1 MQGVAGQ
8 LTQVSKNAQGASDA
22 AQRTANSAADG
33 EKAVEEVINGMD
45 SLRANVQA
53 GAKKMKNLGDR
64 SMEITQIVG
73 TISRISEQTNM
84 LALNAAIE
92 AARAGEQGRGFAVV
106 AEEVRKLA
114 EGSQSAAGSI
124 AGLIGQIQQET
135 ARVVD
140 VVEGG
145 AARTEAGARTVA
157 QARDAFAD
165 IEVAVIDVTTR
176 VEDIADAVERISAGT
191 GRIQTDVG
199 EVAAVAEQSSASA
212 EQVSAS
218 TEETSASTQE
228 IAASAQEL
236 AATAERLDSV
246 VSRFKL
252 AV

>member
-1 MQGVAGQ
+1 MSGV
-8 LTQVSKNAQGASDA
+8 
-22 AQRTANSAADG
+22 QRSSH
-33 EKAVEEVINGMD
+33 E
-45 SLRANVQA
+45 A
-53 GAKKMKNLGDR
+53 GAAIADLAVR
-64 SMEITQIVG
+64 SSEIESIVE
-73 TISRISEQTNM
+73 TIAALSAQTNL

-124 AGLIGQIQQET
+124 ADLIGQIQQET

-140 VVEGG
+140 VVESG
-145 AARTEAGARTVA
+145 ATRTEVGARTVA

-165 IEVAVIDVTTR
+165 IESAVVDVTSR

-191 GRIQTDVG
+191 GRIQNDVG

-212 EQVSAS
+212 EEVTATTQ
-218 TEETSASTQE
+218 ETSASTEE

-236 AATAERLDSV
+236 AVTAQRLDGLV
-246 VSRFKL
+246 GAFRI
-252 AV
+252 